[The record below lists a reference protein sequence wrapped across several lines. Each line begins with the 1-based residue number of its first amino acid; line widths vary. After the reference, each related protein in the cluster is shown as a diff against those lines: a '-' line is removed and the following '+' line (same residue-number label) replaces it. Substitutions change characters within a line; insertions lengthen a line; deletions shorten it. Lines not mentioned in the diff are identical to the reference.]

1 MKKIKNKKNFL
12 REKSSERENIAC
24 LLLFHDFFVC
34 FVFNMETA

>member
-24 LLLFHDFFVC
+24 LLLFHDLFIYLF
-34 FVFNMETA
+34 FNMETA